1 MGKVFPQA
9 RRPVTG
15 LHRVL
20 FCSRMAR
27 FIRRS
32 ERVKK
37 QHMKWIVGIAAV
49 LLTVG
54 AAVIPHGSREAG
66 AQARA
71 GAASAPGAG
80 APGSVTT
87 KKTEQVRG
95 FSLQLFDSTPEG
107 AENYLKALD
116 ELGEMGCT
124 WVNLVI
130 AARQDNIKSEV
141 VQFNEM
147 NVPSE
152 PNLERIVLKAKSLGM
167 GVMLM
172 PIVLLNN
179 AGPKDWRGVI
189 NPPSWDNWF
198 ATYTSFITRMA
209 RLSQKV
215 DVDIFCVGSEL
226 LSTEPD
232 RERWID
238 TIAQIRLVYKG
249 KLTYSANWDH
259 YDTAKGGPS
268 FWDQLDYI
276 GMNNYNELA
285 HSPGASPADLA
296 KAWAPIKKDILDFVA
311 KQKKPFM
318 FTEVGWHNL
327 VNTIA
332 QPWNYVAEGSI
343 DLQEQLHAYESFV
356 KAWQGVPKDQFMGA
370 FVWEWRRGSKP
381 DERGSYSLQG
391 TPSLDVVKQWMTTR

>member
-1 MGKVFPQA
+1 M
-9 RRPVTG
+9 
-15 LHRVL
+15 
-20 FCSRMAR
+20 
-27 FIRRS
+27 RRS
-32 ERVKK
+32 LYVRKYSTRQGWAWVLGVSA
-37 QHMKWIVGIAAV
+37 MVLTMVLTLVPGGVRAAGQSR
-49 LLTVG
+49 G
-54 AAVIPHGSREAG
+54 ATAG
-66 AQARA
+66 ATPP
-71 GAASAPGAG
+71 AA
-80 APGSVTT
+80 T
-87 KKTEQVRG
+87 KKSEQVRG

-107 AENYLKALD
+107 TENYLKSLD
-116 ELGEMGCT
+116 ELADMGCT

-130 AARQDNIKSEV
+130 AARQDNVKSEV

-152 PNLERIVLKAKSLGM
+152 ANTKRIITRAKSLGM
-167 GVMLM
+167 GVMFM

-179 AGPKDWRGVI
+179 AGAKDWRGVI
-189 NPPSWDNWF
+189 DPPNWDNWF
-198 ATYTSFITRMA
+198 ASYTSFITRMA
-209 RLSQKV
+209 RLSQSV

-226 LSTEPD
+226 LSTEPMRD
-232 RERWID
+232 RWID
-238 TIAQIRLVYKG
+238 TIAQIRQVYKG
-249 KLTYSANWDH
+249 KLTYSSNWDH
-259 YDTAKGGPS
+259 YDTDKGGPS

-285 HSPGASPADLA
+285 KNPGASAADLA
-296 KAWAPIKKDILDFVA
+296 KAWAPIKQDILKFVA

-332 QPWNYVAEGSI
+332 QPWNYVAEGPI
-343 DLQEQLHAYESFV
+343 DLQEQLRAYESFV

-381 DERGSYSLQG
+381 DEHGSYSLQG